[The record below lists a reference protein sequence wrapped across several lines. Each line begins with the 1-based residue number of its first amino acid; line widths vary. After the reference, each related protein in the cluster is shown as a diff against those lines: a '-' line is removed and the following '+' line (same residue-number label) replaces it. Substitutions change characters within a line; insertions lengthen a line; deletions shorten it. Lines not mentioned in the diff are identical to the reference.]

1 MVLAPFVTSGIHCE
15 ASKREDIRKA
25 IFIENT
31 KKKRNMTL
39 SLDDEFLTAAK
50 CALKVFVAL
59 HPTPNK
65 LTLLSPHTTNCRLC
79 SWWQIALEN

>member
-1 MVLAPFVTSGIHCE
+1 
-15 ASKREDIRKA
+15 
-25 IFIENT
+25 
-31 KKKRNMTL
+31 MTL

-50 CALKVFVAL
+50 CALKVFDVL
-59 HPTPNK
+59 HPIPNK

>member
-1 MVLAPFVTSGIHCE
+1 
-15 ASKREDIRKA
+15 
-25 IFIENT
+25 
-31 KKKRNMTL
+31 MTL

-50 CALKVFVAL
+50 CALKVCVAL

-65 LTLLSPHTTNCRLC
+65 LTLLSPNTTNCRLC